1 MLAIVGIVGEN
12 NCEEFMQKR
21 MQHQGG
27 WAATFV
33 VVGVLLLAG
42 LVGGV
47 YFLKTRTTDQVATND
62 DASSE
67 IERALDEAGS
77 NNDAPSQEQPPK
89 NDTTTS
95 NPDQD
100 KDEPQTQ
107 PSPQETAQETKKLPE
122 TGPADVFVKLIAV
135 TALTA
140 ASVGYLRSR

>member
-1 MLAIVGIVGEN
+1 MLATIGIVRGN

-47 YFLKTRTTDQVATND
+47 YFLKTRTDQVATSDNV
-62 DASSE
+62 SSE
-67 IERALDEAGS
+67 TERVPDEANS
-77 NNDAPSQEQPPK
+77 NNEMPSQEQQPK
-89 NDTTTS
+89 QDAAT
-95 NPDQD
+95 PDPEKD
-100 KDEPQTQ
+100 KDESQPQT
-107 PSPQETAQETKKLPE
+107 SPKQDVAQNTTNLPE

>member
-1 MLAIVGIVGEN
+1 MLAIIGIVEEN
-12 NCEEFMQKR
+12 NYEEFMQKR

-67 IERALDEAGS
+67 TERGLDEASS
-77 NNDAPSQEQPPK
+77 NNDKPSQEQQPK
-89 NDTTTS
+89 KDTTVSDPQQDTS
-95 NPDQD
+95 APR
-100 KDEPQTQ
+100 TQ
-107 PSPQETAQETKKLPE
+107 PSPQASTQDTKNLPE
-122 TGPADVFVKLIAV
+122 TGPADIFVKLVAV